1 MRKRQQQATEKVMT
15 MSKDD
20 WETLCMK
27 DDDLKMTKVGGHK
40 IRRTMKPLIFSNGML
55 DILLVE

>member
-1 MRKRQQQATEKVMT
+1 

-20 WETLCMK
+20 REVSCMK
-27 DDDLKMTKVGGHK
+27 DDDLKMTKVGGNK
-40 IRRTMKPLIFSNGML
+40 IRRTMTPPIFSNGML